1 MPKEWVGITELTMNE
16 PQPTKPPKGDTT
28 TLHLDKIIEPAR
40 EESTAQPAADES
52 ATVFIARAAAETA
65 REHPTPVVM
74 PKEASALP
82 PESMLGVVS
91 YCYSKGVYGSNDI
104 GRKLAQDPAVR
115 ATCGNEI
122 PRPEDIR
129 RFRRL
134 NREAIQK
141 TLEKFFRHAR
151 YKVAEAWAPANPF
164 RPKAGQSL
172 PPAPPVRKEETKV
185 YAKREAIERI
195 DKATFIDGM
204 SM

>member
-1 MPKEWVGITELTMNE
+1 MTE
-16 PQPTKPPKGDTT
+16 PQPTPPARNDTT
-28 TLHLDKIIEPAR
+28 TLHLDKIVG
-40 EESTAQPAADES
+40 AAKADPSEAGES
-52 ATVFIARAAAETA
+52 ATVFIAKAAAETV
-65 REHPTPVVM
+65 REHPTPVVV
-74 PKEASALP
+74 PRDASALP
-82 PESMLGVVS
+82 AASMLGVVS

-104 GRKLAQDPAVR
+104 GRKMAQDPAVR
-115 ATCGNEI
+115 ATCGNNV

-151 YKVAEAWAPANPF
+151 HKILEAWAPSNPF
-164 RPKAGQSL
+164 RPKPGPL
-172 PPAPPVRKEETKV
+172 PMSTTTPRKEETKV
-185 YAKREAIERI
+185 YARREASERI